1 MRYPGLGTLK
11 RRGTP
16 ADCPFT
22 NITQTCA
29 EGGLWLVLSCVFDG
43 EISGFI
49 RLLEAVF
56 GI

>member
-29 EGGLWLVLSCVFDG
+29 EGGLWLVLSYVFDG